1 MCAFAAISWAWYR
14 NTVIASHAE
23 RAAYAAAALAGTIDP
38 SQFSN
43 SANPFRVAPDWYHN
57 IIQGRL
63 NQLIT
68 HMGEHITHVYI
79 FFPHSDYEGVFLH
92 YAEGIRE
99 NAAPYGLMGYM
110 ERIYI
115 DEWGSHGQYAILAI
129 ESATLFY
136 NTSPSDIRGY
146 SNLIP
151 GFAPIVSSYDGT
163 TVLGLVGVD
172 IDATDALRAAALY
185 ALIISIIGMLTA
197 LIIGFTIRWKISRA
211 LSYTL
216 KRIVQADHTF
226 GDESRSFIARI
237 EDSGPGD
244 DISILYSHFSDMF
257 NTFETLTNDIDTMA
271 NDHIHGRYK
280 TMIDESKYTGGHL
293 RLITRINI
301 MTAMYAEKF
310 EELLMVIQSYSE
322 GNFNVQTRTY
332 EGDWEWANEVLRQ
345 VHDGFANVTDEI
357 IKLAENA
364 SDGKFD
370 VYANTTGMHGG
381 WAKIMHSL
389 NDLVKAVEAPLSSIE
404 NNVILMSKGDFS
416 PMEGNY
422 GGKFSV
428 VQAAC
433 NNTNVNTRFLI
444 KEIAD
449 VLGAIAEGDLTT
461 SLTGQ
466 YSGEYAPVKKALE
479 TILHSLNLNMEEIS
493 SAASQVLVGSD
504 ALTKSSEQLSTDT
517 YNQAITIRELHTAIG
532 IIEEK
537 TRRSAD
543 QAGDADNLAR
553 NSNQQAHVGNEK
565 MQSMLNSME
574 EIKVSSANISR
585 VIRVI
590 EDIAFQSNLLALNAA
605 VEASHAGKHGAGFS
619 VVAEEVRSLALRSQ
633 GAVRETAG
641 LIENSI
647 ASVQSGTDAA
657 TSTADSLDTIV
668 DGVGRVSEL
677 ISNIS
682 KISEEQ
688 ASALAEISIGVE
700 NISQIVQSNA
710 ATGEECA
717 AVAQEFNKQAQ
728 MLMDLVAF
736 YKLR

>member
-1 MCAFAAISWAWYR
+1 MWYR
-14 NTVIASHAE
+14 NTVINSHAE
-23 RAAYAAAALAGTIDP
+23 RAAYAAASLAGTINP
-38 SQFSN
+38 AQFGQ
-43 SANPFRVAPDWYHN
+43 SASIIRATPDWYHN
-57 IIQGRL
+57 TIQGRL

-79 FFPHSDYEGVFLH
+79 LVPHPSYDDAFLH
-92 YAEGIRE
+92 FAEGIRE
-99 NAAPYGLMGYM
+99 STIPDNMMAYMQHITAA
-110 ERIYI
+110 
-115 DEWGSHGQYAILAI
+115 EWGSHGRYAMRAI
-129 ESATLFY
+129 ESGDLFY
-136 NTSPSDIRGY
+136 NTSPSDFRGY
-146 SNLIP
+146 TSLIP
-151 GFAPIVSSYDGT
+151 GFAPILSTYDNS
-163 TVLGLVGVD
+163 VIGLVGVD
-172 IDATDALRAAALY
+172 IDATEALRAAAIY
-185 ALIISIIGMLTA
+185 ALIISAIGMVTA
-197 LIIGFTIRWKISRA
+197 TIIGFTIRWKISRA

-237 EDSGPGD
+237 EDSSPDD
-244 DISILYSHFSDMF
+244 DISVLYGHFSDMF
-257 NTFETLTNDIDTMA
+257 NTFETLTNDIDAMA

-310 EELLMVIQSYSE
+310 EELLTVLQRYSE
-322 GNFNVQTRTY
+322 GDFDVQTRVY
-332 EGDWEWANEVLRQ
+332 EGDWEYANEVLQQ
-345 VHDGFANVTDEI
+345 VQSGFANVTTEI
-357 IKLAENA
+357 IKIAENA
-364 SDGKFD
+364 TKGKFD
-370 VYANTTGMHGG
+370 VYADEQGKHGG

-389 NDLVKAVEAPLSSIE
+389 NDLVKAVEDPLNSIE
-404 NNVILMSKGDFS
+404 HNVILMSQGDFS
-416 PMEGNY
+416 PMEGRY
-422 GGKFSV
+422 EGKFDV

-433 NNTNVNTRFLI
+433 NNANVNTRFII

-449 VLGAIAEGDLTT
+449 VLGAIADGDLTMT
-461 SLTGQ
+461 LVGQ
-466 YSGEYAPVKKALE
+466 YDGEYAPVKKALE
-479 TILHSLNLNMEEIS
+479 SILGSLNQNMEEIS
-493 SAASQVLVGSD
+493 MAASQVLAGSD

-517 YNQAITIRELHTAIG
+517 YNQAITIRELHMAIG
-532 IIEEK
+532 IIEDK
-537 TRRSAD
+537 TRNSAD
-543 QAGDADNLAR
+543 KANDADHLAK
-553 NSNQQAHVGNEK
+553 NSNKQAHIGNEK
-565 MQSMLNSME
+565 MQSMLVSMD
-574 EIKVSSANISR
+574 EIKASSTNISR

-605 VEASHAGKHGAGFS
+605 VEAARAGSYGVGFS

-633 GAVRETAG
+633 GAVRETATLVEG
-641 LIENSI
+641 SI
-647 ASVQSGTDAA
+647 NSVQNGTEAV
-657 TSTADSLDTIV
+657 TSTAESLDTIV

-688 ASALAEISIGVE
+688 ASALSEISVGVE